1 MAYTGLRI
9 HPAIGI
15 ARVGNSEEYYLGPE
29 SPAGMP
35 LDGQDGT
42 GGLPIRP
49 GTEDTAIASTELRD
63 ASGKLKRQAA
73 RFRIYQYA
81 FDAADGVEAYPLGR
95 RGAAAE
101 VAIGSM
107 VDGKIVKDI
116 VWTVHLANKKAN
128 SWEGGDGV
136 APFENQR
143 APALRNPAFGEPGS
157 PHFGTPADPL
167 RLKLLVIDPGP
178 RSVQASRQS
187 VQQFDAATPPSCAEA
202 ASGAVRS
209 LPDYPVSFPRGGQPG
224 APAQG
229 PGAIIASLGAIT
241 TEKNGRLLV
250 LGGYGKACGFDA
262 QGNYSAAAV
271 LHDNVNNDNWF
282 DDVADGP
289 VTAMLLFADG
299 TVRGVEGSAWVIS
312 SDPSYAPQTANVV
325 SLWDDLYCTWLEKMA
340 LRPAVYADGSYQ
352 TGYRSNFSTDVQ
364 PILRSAS
371 LQRWTTSLPPRAI
384 KEHDLLGKMKAAG
397 LTYPIMNFIRHPD
410 QTGAPSLKPQMPLS
424 LGDAGSSLLTLTR
437 AQYFFMDQWAHGQYV
452 ADGGDFLLGAG
463 EALDRTVLFNCLGG
477 RYSPGI
483 EMGFIVRDPG
493 LYRQAWRRHDGGGPF
508 RINAQHLDYPAAVR
522 DQPFLGAG
530 YMPLRGG
537 EVQPGDVSK
546 FMALP
551 WHTDYNSCATH
562 LPDPNPGGTVRNN
575 QQAIDAA
582 TAIKGNGYNTLLYS
596 SWPAQRPVAVYTYDD
611 VVANGGEL
619 ATPRY
624 SVRGKGT
631 RADGVPSTTPENAE
645 IDRPAMHVGR
655 YQDRAQFLLNWHRI
669 GVVVQSTAIARK
681 AGEKAICKDYYL
693 EVESLFDS
701 DESNL
706 VEYWRNTAIDKVYR
720 PKPQSKPKP

>member
-29 SPAGMP
+29 SLAGMP

-49 GTEDTAIASTELRD
+49 GTEDTTIASTELRD
-63 ASGKLKRQAA
+63 AGGKLKRQAA

-81 FDAADGVEAYPLGR
+81 FDAADGVESYPLGR

-143 APALRNPAFGEPGS
+143 APALRNPAFGTPGS

-178 RSVQASRQS
+178 RTVQATRQG
-187 VQQFDAATPPSCAEA
+187 VQQFDTSTPPSCADA

-299 TVRGVEGSAWVIS
+299 TARSVEGSAWVIS

-340 LRPAVYADGSYQ
+340 LRPAVHADGSYQ
-352 TGYRSNFSTDVQ
+352 AGYRSNFRTDVQ
-364 PILRSAS
+364 PILRAAS
-371 LQRWTTSLPPRAI
+371 LQRWTTSLPARAI
-384 KEHDLLGKMKAAG
+384 KEHDLLGKMKAEG

-452 ADGGDFLLGAG
+452 ADSGDFLLGAG
-463 EALDRTVLFNCLGG
+463 EALDRTILFNCLGG

-493 LYRQAWRRHDGGGPF
+493 LYRQAWRRHDAGGPF
-508 RINAQHLDYPAAVR
+508 RLNAQHLDYAAAVR

-537 EVQPGDVSK
+537 ELQPGDVSK

-562 LPDPNPGGTVRNN
+562 LPDPNPGGTVLNN

-582 TAIKGNGYNTLLYS
+582 TALNGNGYNTLLYS

-619 ATPRY
+619 TTPRY

-631 RADGVPSTTPENAE
+631 RADGLPSATPENAE

-720 PKPQSKPKP
+720 PKPQPKPKP

>member
-29 SPAGMP
+29 SQAGMP

-128 SWEGGDGV
+128 SWEGGHGV
-136 APFENQR
+136 APFQNNG

-202 ASGAVRS
+202 ASGAVRN

-299 TVRGVEGSAWVIS
+299 TARSVEGSAWVIS

-364 PILRSAS
+364 PILRAAS

-437 AQYFFMDQWAHGQYV
+437 AQYFFVDQWAHGQYV
-452 ADGGDFLLGAG
+452 ADSGDFLLGAG

-522 DQPFLGAG
+522 DRPFLDAG

-596 SWPAQRPVAVYTYDD
+596 SWPAQRPVAVYTYND

-631 RADGVPSTTPENAE
+631 RADEVPSTTPENAE

-720 PKPQSKPKP
+720 PKPQPKPKP

>member
-29 SPAGMP
+29 SLAGMP
-35 LDGQDGT
+35 LAGQDGT

-49 GTEDTAIASTELRD
+49 GTEDTTIASTELRD
-63 ASGKLKRQAA
+63 AGGKLKRQAA

-81 FDAADGVEAYPLGR
+81 FDAADGVESYPLGR

-128 SWEGGDGV
+128 SWEGGEGV
-136 APFENQR
+136 APFDKQR
-143 APALRNPAFGEPGS
+143 APALRNPAFGTPGS

-178 RSVQASRQS
+178 RTVQASRQG
-187 VQQFDAATPPSCAEA
+187 VQQFDTSTPPSCADA

-209 LPDYPVSFPRGGQPG
+209 LPDYPVSFPRGGPPG

-229 PGAIIASLGAIT
+229 PGAIIASLGAIA
-241 TEKNGRLLV
+241 TETNGRLLV

-262 QGNYSAAAV
+262 QGNYSPAAV

-299 TVRGVEGSAWVIS
+299 TARSVEGSAWVIS

-364 PILRSAS
+364 PILRAAS

-384 KEHDLLGKMKAAG
+384 KEHDLLGKMKADG
-397 LTYPIMNFIRHPD
+397 LSYPIMNFIRHPD

-452 ADGGDFLLGAG
+452 ADSGDFLLGAG

-483 EMGFIVRDPG
+483 EMGFIVRDSG
-493 LYRQAWRRHDGGGPF
+493 LYRQAWRRHDAGGPF
-508 RINAQHLDYPAAVR
+508 RINAQHLDYAAAVR

-562 LPDPNPGGTVRNN
+562 LPDPNPGGKVLNN

-582 TAIKGNGYNTLLYS
+582 TALKGNGYNTLLYS

-631 RADGVPSTTPENAE
+631 RADGVPSTTAENAE

-669 GVVVQSTAIARK
+669 GVVVQSTVIARK

-720 PKPQSKPKP
+720 PKPQTKPKP

>member
-101 VAIGSM
+101 VTIGSM

-116 VWTVHLANKKAN
+116 IWTVHLANKKAN
-128 SWEGGDGV
+128 SWEGGDGM

-143 APALRNPAFGEPGS
+143 APALRNPHFGEPGS

-178 RSVQASRQS
+178 RSVQATRQS
-187 VQQFDAATPPSCAEA
+187 VQRFDAATPPSCAEA
-202 ASGAVRS
+202 ASGAVRN

-241 TEKNGRLLV
+241 TEKHGRLLV

-299 TVRGVEGSAWVIS
+299 TARSVEGSAWVIS

-364 PILRSAS
+364 PILRAAS

-522 DQPFLGAG
+522 DRPFLGAG

>member
-29 SPAGMP
+29 SQAGMP

-49 GTEDTAIASTELRD
+49 GTEDTVIASTELRD

-81 FDAADGVEAYPLGR
+81 FDAADGVESYPLGR

-136 APFENQR
+136 APFQNNG

-202 ASGAVRS
+202 ASGAVRN

-262 QGNYSAAAV
+262 QGNYSAAAI

-299 TVRGVEGSAWVIS
+299 TARSVEGSAWVIS

-364 PILRSAS
+364 PILRAAS

-452 ADGGDFLLGAG
+452 ADSGDFLLGAG

-522 DQPFLGAG
+522 DRPFLDAG

-720 PKPQSKPKP
+720 PKPQPKPKP

>member
-29 SPAGMP
+29 SLAGMP

-49 GTEDTAIASTELRD
+49 GTEDTTIVSTELRD
-63 ASGKLKRQAA
+63 AGGKLKRQAA

-81 FDAADGVEAYPLGR
+81 FDAADGVETYPLGR

-128 SWEGGDGV
+128 SWKGGDGV
-136 APFENQR
+136 APFENRR
-143 APALRNPAFGEPGS
+143 APPLRNPRFGESDS

-167 RLKLLVIDPGP
+167 RLKLLVIDAGP
-178 RSVQASRQS
+178 RTVQASRQS
-187 VQQFDAATPPSCAEA
+187 VQQFDAATPPSCADA

-224 APAQG
+224 APAHA
-229 PGAIIASLGAIT
+229 PGAIIASLGAIS

-262 QGNYSAAAV
+262 QGNYAPAAI
-271 LHDNVNNDNWF
+271 LDDNVNNDNWF

-299 TVRGVEGSAWVIS
+299 TARAVEGSAWVVS

-325 SLWDDLYCTWLEKMA
+325 SLWDDLYCTWLEQMA
-340 LRPAVYADGSYQ
+340 LRPAVYADGAYQ
-352 TGYRSNFSTDVQ
+352 IGYRSDFSTDVQ
-364 PILRSAS
+364 PILRAAS

-384 KEHDLLGKMKAAG
+384 KQHDLLGKMKADG

-410 QTGAPSLKPQMPLS
+410 QTGAPSLRPQMPLS

-437 AQYFFMDQWAHGQYV
+437 AQYFFMDQWAHGRYLP
-452 ADGGDFLLGAG
+452 DSGSFLLGAG

-493 LYRQAWRRHDGGGPF
+493 LYRQGWRRHDGGGPF
-508 RINAQHLDYPAAVR
+508 RINGQRLDYQAAVK
-522 DQPFLGAG
+522 DQPFLGTG
-530 YMPLRGG
+530 YVPLRGG
-537 EVQPGDVSK
+537 EVQPGDLSK

-582 TAIKGNGYNTLLYS
+582 TVIKGNGYNTLLYS

-624 SVRGKGT
+624 SVRGQGT
-631 RADGVPSTTPENAE
+631 RADGVPSTTPDNAE

-669 GVVVQSTAIARK
+669 GVVVQGTAIARK
-681 AGEKAICKDYYL
+681 DGEKAICKDYYL
-693 EVESLFDS
+693 EVASLFDS

-720 PKPQSKPKP
+720 PNPRPKPKS

>member
-29 SPAGMP
+29 SQAGMP

-136 APFENQR
+136 APFQNNG

-299 TVRGVEGSAWVIS
+299 TARSVEGSAWVIS

-364 PILRSAS
+364 PILRAAS

-452 ADGGDFLLGAG
+452 ADSGDFLLGAG

-537 EVQPGDVSK
+537 DVQPGDVSK

-611 VVANGGEL
+611 VVANGDEL

-720 PKPQSKPKP
+720 PKPQPKPKP

>member
-9 HPAIGI
+9 HPVIGI

-49 GTEDTAIASTELRD
+49 GTENTVIASTELRD

-81 FDAADGVEAYPLGR
+81 FDAADGVESYPLGR

-116 VWTVHLANKKAN
+116 IWTVHLANKKAN

-136 APFENQR
+136 APFQNNG

-178 RSVQASRQS
+178 RSVQASRQG
-187 VQQFDAATPPSCAEA
+187 VQQFDTSTLPSCAEA
-202 ASGAVRS
+202 ASGAVRN

-299 TVRGVEGSAWVIS
+299 TARSVEGSAWVIS

-364 PILRSAS
+364 PILRAAS

-452 ADGGDFLLGAG
+452 ADSGDFLLGAG

-631 RADGVPSTTPENAE
+631 RADEVPSTTPENAE

-720 PKPQSKPKP
+720 PKPQPKPKP

>member
-81 FDAADGVEAYPLGR
+81 FDAADGVESYPLGR

-143 APALRNPAFGEPGS
+143 APALRNPHFGEPGS
-157 PHFGTPADPL
+157 PYFGTPADPL

-178 RSVQASRQS
+178 RSVQASHQG
-187 VQQFDAATPPSCAEA
+187 VQQFDTSTLPSCAEA

-262 QGNYSAAAV
+262 QGNYSAAAI

-299 TVRGVEGSAWVIS
+299 TARAVEGSAWVIS

-364 PILRSAS
+364 PILRAAS

-437 AQYFFMDQWAHGQYV
+437 AQYFFMDQWAHGRYM
-452 ADGGDFLLGAG
+452 ADSGDFLLGAG

-522 DQPFLGAG
+522 DRPFLCAG

-720 PKPQSKPKP
+720 PKPQPKPKP

>member
-29 SPAGMP
+29 SLAGMP

-81 FDAADGVEAYPLGR
+81 FDAADGVESYPLGR

-143 APALRNPAFGEPGS
+143 APALRNPHFGEPGS
-157 PHFGTPADPL
+157 PYFGTPADPL

-187 VQQFDAATPPSCAEA
+187 VQQFDTSTTPSCAEA

-262 QGNYSAAAV
+262 QGNYSAAAI
-271 LHDNVNNDNWF
+271 LDDNVNNDNWF

-299 TVRGVEGSAWVIS
+299 TARSVEGSAWVIS

-340 LRPAVYADGSYQ
+340 LRPAVYVDGSYQ

-364 PILRSAS
+364 PILRAAS

-452 ADGGDFLLGAG
+452 ADSGDFLLGAG

-522 DQPFLGAG
+522 DRPFLGAG

-720 PKPQSKPKP
+720 PKPQPKPKP

>member
-29 SPAGMP
+29 SQAGMP

-49 GTEDTAIASTELRD
+49 GTEDTVIASTELRD

-81 FDAADGVEAYPLGR
+81 FDAADGVESYPLGR

-136 APFENQR
+136 APFQNNG

-178 RSVQASRQS
+178 RSVQASRQG
-187 VQQFDAATPPSCAEA
+187 VQQFDTSTTPSCAEA

-262 QGNYSAAAV
+262 QGNYSAAAI

-299 TVRGVEGSAWVIS
+299 TARSVEGSAWVIS

-364 PILRSAS
+364 PILRAAS

-384 KEHDLLGKMKAAG
+384 KEHGLLGKMKAAG

-452 ADGGDFLLGAG
+452 ADSGDFLLGAG

-522 DQPFLGAG
+522 DRPFLGAG

-631 RADGVPSTTPENAE
+631 RADEVPSTTPENAE

-720 PKPQSKPKP
+720 PKPQPKPKP

>member
-29 SPAGMP
+29 SQAGMP

-81 FDAADGVEAYPLGR
+81 FDAADGVESYPLGR

-136 APFENQR
+136 APFQNNG
-143 APALRNPAFGEPGS
+143 APALRNPHFGEPGS

-187 VQQFDAATPPSCAEA
+187 VQQFDAATSPSCAEA

-262 QGNYSAAAV
+262 QGNYSAAAI

-299 TVRGVEGSAWVIS
+299 TARSVEGSAWVIS

-364 PILRSAS
+364 PILRAAS

-452 ADGGDFLLGAG
+452 ADSGDFLLGAG

>member
-29 SPAGMP
+29 SLAGMP

-49 GTEDTAIASTELRD
+49 GTEDTTIASNELRD
-63 ASGKLKRQAA
+63 AGGKLKRQAA

-81 FDAADGVEAYPLGR
+81 FDAADGVESYPLGR

-128 SWEGGDGV
+128 SWEGGEGV
-136 APFENQR
+136 APFDNAR
-143 APALRNPAFGEPGS
+143 APALRNRAFGEPGS

-178 RSVQASRQS
+178 RTVQAARQS
-187 VQQFDAATPPSCAEA
+187 VQRFDAATPPSCVDA
-202 ASGAVRS
+202 ASGAVRG

-224 APAQG
+224 APAQD

-262 QGNYSAAAV
+262 QGNHSAAAV

-289 VTAMLLFADG
+289 VTATLLFADG
-299 TVRGVEGSAWVIS
+299 TARAVEGGAWVVS

-340 LRPAVYADGSYQ
+340 LRPAVYADGRYQ
-352 TGYRSNFSTDVQ
+352 TNYRSNFSTDVQ
-364 PILRSAS
+364 PILRAAS

-384 KEHDLLGKMKAAG
+384 KEHDLLGKMKAEG

-410 QTGAPSLKPQMPLS
+410 QTGAPPLRPQMPLS

-452 ADGGDFLLGAG
+452 ADSGNFLLGAG
-463 EALDRTVLFNCLGG
+463 EALDRAVLFNCLGG

-493 LYRQAWRRHDGGGPF
+493 LYRQAWRRHDAGGPF
-508 RINAQHLDYPAAVR
+508 RINAQHLDYATAVR
-522 DQPFLGAG
+522 DQPFLDAG

-562 LPDPNPGGTVRNN
+562 LPDPNPGGTVLNN

-582 TAIKGNGYNTLLYS
+582 TAINGNGYNTLLYS

-631 RADGVPSTTPENAE
+631 RADEVPSTTPENAQ

-681 AGEKAICKDYYL
+681 AGEKAVCKDYYL

-720 PKPQSKPKP
+720 PKPKR

>member
-29 SPAGMP
+29 SLAGMP

-49 GTEDTAIASTELRD
+49 GTEDTTIASTELRD
-63 ASGKLKRQAA
+63 AGGKLKRQAA

-81 FDAADGVEAYPLGR
+81 FDAADGVESYPLGR
-95 RGAAAE
+95 RGGAAE

-143 APALRNPAFGEPGS
+143 APALRNPAFGTPGS

-178 RSVQASRQS
+178 RTVQASRQG
-187 VQQFDAATPPSCAEA
+187 VQQFDTSTPPSCADA

-299 TVRGVEGSAWVIS
+299 TARSVEGSAWVIS

-340 LRPAVYADGSYQ
+340 LRPAVHADGRYQ

-364 PILRSAS
+364 PILRAAS
-371 LQRWTTSLPPRAI
+371 LQRWTTSLPARAI
-384 KEHDLLGKMKAAG
+384 KEHDLLGKMKAEG

-437 AQYFFMDQWAHGQYV
+437 AQYFFMDQWAHGHYV
-452 ADGGDFLLGAG
+452 ADSGDFLLGAG

-493 LYRQAWRRHDGGGPF
+493 LYRQAWRRHDAGGPF
-508 RINAQHLDYPAAVR
+508 RLNAQHLDYAAAVR

-537 EVQPGDVSK
+537 ELQPGDVSK

-562 LPDPNPGGTVRNN
+562 LPDPNPGGTVLNN

-582 TAIKGNGYNTLLYS
+582 TALNGNGYNTLLYS

-720 PKPQSKPKP
+720 PKPQPKPKP

>member
-29 SPAGMP
+29 SLAGMP

-49 GTEDTAIASTELRD
+49 GTEDTTIASTELRD

-81 FDAADGVEAYPLGR
+81 FDAADGVESYPLGR

-143 APALRNPAFGEPGS
+143 APALRNPAFGTPGS

-167 RLKLLVIDPGP
+167 RVKLLVIDPGP
-178 RSVQASRQS
+178 RTVQASRQG
-187 VQQFDAATPPSCAEA
+187 VQQFDTSTPPSCADA

-299 TVRGVEGSAWVIS
+299 TARSVEGGAWVIS

-340 LRPAVYADGSYQ
+340 LRPAVHADGSYQ
-352 TGYRSNFSTDVQ
+352 AGYRSNFRTDVQ
-364 PILRSAS
+364 PILRAAS
-371 LQRWTTSLPPRAI
+371 LQRWTTSLPARAI
-384 KEHDLLGKMKAAG
+384 KEHDLLGKMKAEG

-452 ADGGDFLLGAG
+452 ADSGDFLLGAG

-493 LYRQAWRRHDGGGPF
+493 LYRQAWRRHDAGGPF
-508 RINAQHLDYPAAVR
+508 RLNAQHLDYAAAVR

-537 EVQPGDVSK
+537 ELQPGDVSK

-562 LPDPNPGGTVRNN
+562 LPDPNPGGTVLNN

-582 TAIKGNGYNTLLYS
+582 TALNGNGYNTLLYS

-720 PKPQSKPKP
+720 PKPQPKPKP

>member
-81 FDAADGVEAYPLGR
+81 FDAADGVESYPLGR

-128 SWEGGDGV
+128 SWEGGEGV
-136 APFENQR
+136 APFQNNG

-202 ASGAVRS
+202 ASGAVRN

-299 TVRGVEGSAWVIS
+299 TARSVEGSAWVIS

-364 PILRSAS
+364 PILRAAS

-452 ADGGDFLLGAG
+452 ADSGDFLLGAG

-483 EMGFIVRDPG
+483 EMGFIVRDAG

-720 PKPQSKPKP
+720 PKPQPKPKP

>member
-29 SPAGMP
+29 SQAGMP

-81 FDAADGVEAYPLGR
+81 FDAADGVESYPLGR

-128 SWEGGDGV
+128 SWEGGEGV
-136 APFENQR
+136 APFQNNG

-157 PHFGTPADPL
+157 SHFGTPADPL

-187 VQQFDAATPPSCAEA
+187 VQQFDTSTLPSCAEA
-202 ASGAVRS
+202 ASGAVRN

-262 QGNYSAAAV
+262 QGNYSATAI
-271 LHDNVNNDNWF
+271 LDDNVNNDNWF

-299 TVRGVEGSAWVIS
+299 TARSVEGSAWVIS

-340 LRPAVYADGSYQ
+340 LQPAVYADGSYQ

-364 PILRSAS
+364 PILRAAS

-452 ADGGDFLLGAG
+452 ADSGDFLLGAG

-522 DQPFLGAG
+522 DRPFLGAG

>member
-35 LDGQDGT
+35 LDGLDGT

-81 FDAADGVEAYPLGR
+81 FDAEDGAESYPLGR

-143 APALRNPAFGEPGS
+143 APALRNPHFGEPGS

-178 RSVQASRQS
+178 RSVQATRQS

-299 TVRGVEGSAWVIS
+299 TARSVEGSAWVIS

-352 TGYRSNFSTDVQ
+352 TSYRSNFSTDVQ
-364 PILRSAS
+364 PILRAAS

-384 KEHDLLGKMKAAG
+384 KEHDLLGKMTAAG

-452 ADGGDFLLGAG
+452 ADSGDFLLGAG

-522 DQPFLGAG
+522 DRPFLGAG

-720 PKPQSKPKP
+720 PKPQPKPKP